1 MKLIQ
6 YILILMALLPF
17 ALLRNEF
24 TTSIK
29 VFYRVG
35 FFLLM
40 AVYVFFVLFPELT
53 TSFANF
59 LGVGRGTDLLV
70 YLNTFSVICLSVILI
85 GKFEKLQTDL
95 DGVVREIALIQA
107 KKPQKRSGRRLRN

>member
-6 YILILMALLPF
+6 YILILIAPLPF
-17 ALLRNEF
+17 LFLRNEF

-40 AVYVFFVLFPELT
+40 VMFVFFVFFPGLT
-53 TSFANF
+53 ISLANF

-70 YLNTFSVICLSVILI
+70 YFTTFSVICLSVILI
-85 GKFEKLQTDL
+85 SKFEKLKTDI
-95 DGVVREIALIQA
+95 DCVVREIALIQA
-107 KKPQKRSGRRLRN
+107 KKPQKRSARRLRN